1 VKHCFQRGFRRR
13 VDYCGIGVS
22 VEVATMSKADDQFL
36 DLVAT
41 VYDAAL
47 ATELWPQVA
56 ADAGRAL
63 NSSQVMLGVTDRSGR
78 EVTRASSDEWGER
91 LDLSSYTTPESNPGV
106 AFAALTPPM
115 TVGLTE
121 RMVSDR
127 DLERSEFYQTL
138 MRPLGLW
145 RAAIVNVHRDES
157 VLAPMGFLR
166 TRKERPFGEPELLD
180 LRRLAPHL
188 NRALRVSLRLREL
201 ETRAESCAQM
211 ADRALVA
218 LVLTDATG
226 RIAETNGLA
235 RAILAER
242 DGLVIRDGV
251 LRVARNEEGAELARL
266 IREAAGSRVMPMSGV
281 MRVSRPS
288 LRRPLPLVV
297 APTRNAASPFGR
309 SHAVCVSFADPERA
323 PEADAA
329 LLARL
334 YGLTPREARVAVS
347 LLQGRSPA
355 EAAAELAMTENTVR
369 THIRHAFEKTG
380 VERLSDFVRLL
391 MQGPGVRAR

>member
-1 VKHCFQRGFRRR
+1 
-13 VDYCGIGVS
+13 
-22 VEVATMSKADDQFL
+22 VEVAAMSRADDQFL

-47 ATELWPQVA
+47 AIELWPQVA
-56 ADAGRAL
+56 AEAGRAL
-63 NSSQVMLGVTDRSGR
+63 GSAQVMLGVVDRSGR
-78 EVTRASSDEWGER
+78 QWIHASSHDLGER
-91 LDLSSYTTPESNPGV
+91 LLSDHLGPESNPGL
-106 AFAALTPPM
+106 AFSALTPPT
-115 TVGLTE
+115 TVELRE
-121 RMVSDR
+121 KRVSDR
-127 DLERSEFYQTL
+127 DLERSEFYQSL
-138 MRPLGLW
+138 LRPLDLW
-145 RAAIVNVHRDES
+145 HVAIVNVHRDES

-166 TRKERPFGEPELLD
+166 TRNERPFGERELIV

-188 NRALRVSLRLREL
+188 NRALRVGLRLRDMQACADASA
-201 ETRAESCAQM
+201 AEM
-211 ADRALVA
+211 GDRALVA

-242 DGLVIRDGV
+242 DGLIIRDGV
-251 LRVARNEEGAELARL
+251 LRAVRSEEGAELARL
-266 IREAAGSRVMPMSGV
+266 IQEAAGSRVMPMSGV

-297 APTRNAASPFGR
+297 SPTRNALSPFGR
-309 SHAVCVSFADPERA
+309 SHAVCVSFADPERT
-323 PEADAA
+323 PEADAS

-334 YGLTPREARVAVS
+334 YGFTPREAKVAAS